1 MKRYAKTA
9 LWITFGL
16 IQTIMKTQL
25 FLLLLALSVLSTQAQ
40 SLSIKGR
47 VTDASQEAVIAA
59 NVSLWTINSTLVT
72 GVTSDAQGK
81 FALPKIKA
89 GDYRLSISF
98 IGLQSEN
105 ILLKL
110 NKSLDLGDVQLQE
123 DAVSLGEVTVS
134 ASNVLQRVDR
144 QIILPSESQLK
155 RSFGAYDLLNNL
167 GIARL
172 QVDNLSNSMSVSG
185 GGAVQT
191 RINGIKVTDKEIAAV
206 RAKDVLRVE
215 FIEDPGKQYGDDEL
229 GAVVNIILRRRE
241 TGGVVNFQL
250 SDSPH
255 TLWGE
260 NFLSAK
266 FNYKNSEW
274 GIDYFNKNGKYHSRL
289 ESHETFYL
297 GDRTIDRIKEGIED
311 ESPSLSFINNLN
323 LTYNLTKADKYVFN
337 AIFRNNLSNAPYQ
350 NELNKM
356 WAAGSTESIYSYVNN
371 HTSSYSPALD
381 LYFQHTLPHQQSIQ
395 VNVTGTLIHTKNNR
409 KYKEYKDEN
418 APLADIQTLVDG
430 DKRSVI
436 GEAIYEK
443 NFKEVKL
450 SDGVRHYQMRTE
462 NEYKG
467 SNPTTSKMDQSQ
479 TSAFFEVQGKVKDF
493 SYAGSVGM
501 TRAWFKESEEEHAY
515 YTFTP
520 TVRLSY
526 NLKKAGF
533 LRYRFNI
540 SPAIPSLGSLTD
552 VEQAM
557 DTIQIVRGNPLLKT
571 YQQFTNSLSYSYSK
585 KQFNANLSVRHQYY
599 DNPIME
605 SIFVEDGKL
614 ILKDE
619 NQRSFQSLNAELMV
633 GINGATLFGLK
644 DFLTLYASGGY
655 TRSWSEGLNYSH
667 MYDEFYY
674 SVMAQ
679 VQYKDF
685 SLLGQFRKVQNNFFG
700 ETIKKNENQTAFMA
714 MYTRRNLQAGIGIM
728 FPFTN
733 NYKVGKERISEVA
746 PFRSETFV
754 RETGQMVVLRMGYTF
769 EFGRKHKAGN
779 KGLNNSDT
787 DSGII
792 NMQR

>member
-1 MKRYAKTA
+1 
-9 LWITFGL
+9 
-16 IQTIMKTQL
+16 
-25 FLLLLALSVLSTQAQ
+25 
-40 SLSIKGR
+40 
-47 VTDASQEAVIAA
+47 
-59 NVSLWTINSTLVT
+59 
-72 GVTSDAQGK
+72 
-81 FALPKIKA
+81 
-89 GDYRLSISF
+89 
-98 IGLQSEN
+98 
-105 ILLKL
+105 
-110 NKSLDLGDVQLQE
+110 
-123 DAVSLGEVTVS
+123 
-134 ASNVLQRVDR
+134 
-144 QIILPSESQLK
+144 
-155 RSFGAYDLLNNL
+155 
-167 GIARL
+167 
-172 QVDNLSNSMSVSG
+172 
-185 GGAVQT
+185 
-191 RINGIKVTDKEIAAV
+191 
-206 RAKDVLRVE
+206 
-215 FIEDPGKQYGDDEL
+215 
-229 GAVVNIILRRRE
+229 
-241 TGGVVNFQL
+241 
-250 SDSPH
+250 
-255 TLWGE
+255 
-260 NFLSAK
+260 
-266 FNYKNSEW
+266 
-274 GIDYFNKNGKYHSRL
+274 
-289 ESHETFYL
+289 
-297 GDRTIDRIKEGIED
+297 
-311 ESPSLSFINNLN
+311 
-323 LTYNLTKADKYVFN
+323 
-337 AIFRNNLSNAPYQ
+337 
-350 NELNKM
+350 M

-395 VNVTGTLIHTKNNR
+395 MNVTGTLIHTKNNR

-443 NFKEVKL
+443 SFKEVKL
-450 SDGVRHYQMRTE
+450 SGGARHYQMRTE

-501 TRAWFKESEEEHAY
+501 TRAWFKESEEDHAY

-614 ILKDE
+614 ILKNE
-619 NQRSFQSLNAELMV
+619 NQRSFQSLNTELMA

-714 MYTRRNLQAGIGIM
+714 MYTRQNLQAGIGIM

-733 NYKVGKERISEVA
+733 NYKVGKERISKVA

-754 RETGQMVVLRMGYTF
+754 RETGQMVVLRVGYTF

>member
-1 MKRYAKTA
+1 M
-9 LWITFGL
+9 TFTSLSNSNRL
-16 IQTIMKTQL
+16 IQIIMKNQL
-25 FLLLLALSVLSTQAQ
+25 FLLLLALSVLRTQAQ

-59 NVSLWTINSTLVT
+59 NVSLWTIDSTLVT

-81 FALPKIKA
+81 FALHKIKA

-172 QVDNLSNSMSVSG
+172 QVDNLSNSMSVSS

-450 SDGVRHYQMRTE
+450 SGGARHYQMRTE

-501 TRAWFKESEEEHAY
+501 TRAWFKESEEDHAY

-619 NQRSFQSLNAELMV
+619 NQRSFQSLNTELMA

-714 MYTRRNLQAGIGIM
+714 MYTRQNLQAGIGIM

-733 NYKVGKERISEVA
+733 NYKVGKERISKVA

-754 RETGQMVVLRMGYTF
+754 RETGQMVVLRVGYTF

>member
-1 MKRYAKTA
+1 
-9 LWITFGL
+9 
-16 IQTIMKTQL
+16 MKTKL
-25 FLLLLALSVLSTQAQ
+25 FLLFLLATLHTQAQ
-40 SLSIKGR
+40 NLSIKGR
-47 VTDASQEAVIAA
+47 VTDASQEAIIAA
-59 NVSLWTINSTLVT
+59 NISLWATDSTLVT
-72 GVTSDAQGK
+72 GTTSDAQGK
-81 FALPKIKA
+81 FTLGKIKQ
-89 GDYRLSISF
+89 GNYRLTISF
-98 IGLQSEN
+98 IGYRSE
-105 ILLKL
+105 ILLLNL
-110 NKSLDLGDVQLQE
+110 NKSLHLDDVQLKE
-123 DAVSLGEVTVS
+123 DAVGLDEVTVS

-155 RSFGAYDLLNNL
+155 RSFGAYDLLDNL

-172 QVDNLSNSMSVSG
+172 QVDKFTNSMSISG

-191 RINGIKVTDKEIAAV
+191 RVNGIKVTDKELAAI
-206 RAKDVLRVE
+206 RAKDVLRIE
-215 FIEDPGKQYGDDEL
+215 FIEDPGKQYGDEEL

-241 TGGVVNFQL
+241 TGGMVNFQF

-260 NFLSAK
+260 NFLAAK

-274 GIDYFNKNGKYHSRL
+274 GIDYFNKNGRYHSRL
-289 ESHETFYL
+289 ESHETFFL

-311 ESPSLSFINNLN
+311 ESTSLSLINNLN

-337 AIFRNNLSNAPYQ
+337 AILRNSINNAPYQ

-356 WAAGSTESIYSYVNN
+356 WAVGSTESIYSYTHN
-371 HTSSYSPALD
+371 HSTSYSPALD

-409 KYKEYKDEN
+409 KYKEYEDESN
-418 APLADIQTLVDG
+418 PLADILTLVDG
-430 DKRSVI
+430 DKRSII

-443 NFKEVKL
+443 SFKDVKL
-450 SDGVRHYQMRTE
+450 SGGARHYQMRTE

-479 TSAFFEVQGKVKDF
+479 TSAFLEVQGKVKDF

-501 TRAWFKESEEEHAY
+501 TRAYFKESGEEHTY

-552 VEQAM
+552 VEQAI

-585 KQFNANLSVRHQYY
+585 KKFNANLSIRHQYY

-605 SIFVEDGKL
+605 SVFVENGKL
-614 ILKDE
+614 ILMDD
-619 NQRSFQSLNAELMV
+619 NQKSYQSLNGELML
-633 GINGATLFGLK
+633 GINGADIFGLK
-644 DFLTLYASGGY
+644 NFLILNASIGW
-655 TRSWSEGLNYSH
+655 TRTWSEGLEYNHTYN
-667 MYDEFYY
+667 DFYY
-674 SVMAQ
+674 NLMVQ
-679 VQYKDF
+679 LQYKNI
-685 SLLGQFRKVQNNFFG
+685 SLGGQFRKVANYLYG
-700 ETIKKNENQTAFMA
+700 ETIKKSENQTVLMA
-714 MYTRRNLQAGIGIM
+714 MYTRQNLQAGFGIM

-733 NYKVGKERISEVA
+733 NYKVGKERISRVA

-754 RETGQMVVLRMGYTF
+754 RETGQMLVLRVGYTF
-769 EFGRKHKAGN
+769 EFGRKHKSGN

>member
-1 MKRYAKTA
+1 
-9 LWITFGL
+9 
-16 IQTIMKTQL
+16 MKTQL

-59 NVSLWTINSTLVT
+59 NVSLWTIDSTLVT
-72 GVTSDAQGK
+72 GVTSNAQGK

-191 RINGIKVTDKEIAAV
+191 RINDIKVTDKEIAAV

-356 WAAGSTESIYSYVNN
+356 WAVGSTESIYSYVNN

-395 VNVTGTLIHTKNNR
+395 
-409 KYKEYKDEN
+409 
-418 APLADIQTLVDG
+418 
-430 DKRSVI
+430 
-436 GEAIYEK
+436 
-443 NFKEVKL
+443 
-450 SDGVRHYQMRTE
+450 
-462 NEYKG
+462 
-467 SNPTTSKMDQSQ
+467 TTSKMDQSQ

-501 TRAWFKESEEEHAY
+501 TRAWFKESEEDHAY

-619 NQRSFQSLNAELMV
+619 NQRSFQSLNTELMA

-679 VQYKDF
+679 VQYKGF

-714 MYTRRNLQAGIGIM
+714 MYTRQNLQAGIGIM

-754 RETGQMVVLRMGYTF
+754 RETGQMVVLRVGYTF

>member
-1 MKRYAKTA
+1 M
-9 LWITFGL
+9 TFTSLSNSNRL

-59 NVSLWTINSTLVT
+59 NVSLWTIDSTLVT

-81 FALPKIKA
+81 FALHKIKA

-185 GGAVQT
+185 GGSVQT

-356 WAAGSTESIYSYVNN
+356 WAVGSTESIYSYVNN

-450 SDGVRHYQMRTE
+450 SGGARHYQMRTE

-467 SNPTTSKMDQSQ
+467 SHPTTSKMDQSQ

-501 TRAWFKESEEEHAY
+501 TRAWFKESEEDHAY

-619 NQRSFQSLNAELMV
+619 NQRSFQSLNTELMA

-714 MYTRRNLQAGIGIM
+714 MYTRQNLQAGIGIM

-733 NYKVGKERISEVA
+733 NYKVGKERISKVA

-754 RETGQMVVLRMGYTF
+754 RETGQMVVLRVGYTF

>member
-1 MKRYAKTA
+1 M
-9 LWITFGL
+9 TFTSLSNSNRL
-16 IQTIMKTQL
+16 IQTIMKTKL
-25 FLLLLALSVLSTQAQ
+25 FLLLLALSVLRTQAQ

-59 NVSLWTINSTLVT
+59 NVSLWTIDSTLVT

-81 FALPKIKA
+81 FALHKIKA

-185 GGAVQT
+185 GGSVQT

-250 SDSPH
+250 PDSPH

-356 WAAGSTESIYSYVNN
+356 WAVGSTESIYSYVNN

-450 SDGVRHYQMRTE
+450 SGGARHYQMRTE

-467 SNPTTSKMDQSQ
+467 SHPTTSKMDQSQ

-501 TRAWFKESEEEHAY
+501 TRAWFKESEEDHAY

-619 NQRSFQSLNAELMV
+619 NQRSFQSLNTELMA

-714 MYTRRNLQAGIGIM
+714 MYTRQNLQAGIGIM

-733 NYKVGKERISEVA
+733 NYKVGKERISKVA

-754 RETGQMVVLRMGYTF
+754 RETGQMVVLRVGYTF

>member
-1 MKRYAKTA
+1 M
-9 LWITFGL
+9 
-16 IQTIMKTQL
+16 
-25 FLLLLALSVLSTQAQ
+25 LALSVLRTQAQ

-59 NVSLWTINSTLVT
+59 NVSLWTIDSTLVT

-81 FALPKIKA
+81 FALHKIKA

-155 RSFGAYDLLNNL
+155 RSFGTYDLLNNL

-185 GGAVQT
+185 GGSVQT

-215 FIEDPGKQYGDDEL
+215 FIEDPGKLYGDDEL

-241 TGGVVNFQL
+241 TGGVV
-250 SDSPH
+250 
-255 TLWGE
+255 
-260 NFLSAK
+260 
-266 FNYKNSEW
+266 
-274 GIDYFNKNGKYHSRL
+274 
-289 ESHETFYL
+289 
-297 GDRTIDRIKEGIED
+297 
-311 ESPSLSFINNLN
+311 
-323 LTYNLTKADKYVFN
+323 
-337 AIFRNNLSNAPYQ
+337 
-350 NELNKM
+350 
-356 WAAGSTESIYSYVNN
+356 
-371 HTSSYSPALD
+371 
-381 LYFQHTLPHQQSIQ
+381 
-395 VNVTGTLIHTKNNR
+395 
-409 KYKEYKDEN
+409 
-418 APLADIQTLVDG
+418 
-430 DKRSVI
+430 
-436 GEAIYEK
+436 
-443 NFKEVKL
+443 
-450 SDGVRHYQMRTE
+450 
-462 NEYKG
+462 
-467 SNPTTSKMDQSQ
+467 
-479 TSAFFEVQGKVKDF
+479 FEVQGKVKDF

-501 TRAWFKESEEEHAY
+501 TRAWFKESEEDHAY

-679 VQYKDF
+679 MQYKDF

>member
-1 MKRYAKTA
+1 M
-9 LWITFGL
+9 TFTSLSNSNRL
-16 IQTIMKTQL
+16 IQTIMKTKL
-25 FLLLLALSVLSTQAQ
+25 FLLLLALSVLRTQAQ

-59 NVSLWTINSTLVT
+59 NVSLWTIDSTLVT

-81 FALPKIKA
+81 FALHKIKA

-185 GGAVQT
+185 GGSVQT

-356 WAAGSTESIYSYVNN
+356 WAVGSTESIYSYVNN

-450 SDGVRHYQMRTE
+450 SGGARHYQMRTE

-467 SNPTTSKMDQSQ
+467 SHPTTSKMDQSQ

-501 TRAWFKESEEEHAY
+501 TRAWFKESEEDHAY

-714 MYTRRNLQAGIGIM
+714 MYTRQNLQAGIGIM

-733 NYKVGKERISEVA
+733 NYKVGKERISKVA

-754 RETGQMVVLRMGYTF
+754 RETGQMVVLRVGYTF

>member
-1 MKRYAKTA
+1 MKAK
-9 LWITFGL
+9 
-16 IQTIMKTQL
+16 
-25 FLLLLALSVLSTQAQ
+25 LLLLFLVLSALSAQAQ
-40 SLSIKGR
+40 TLSIKGR
-47 VTDASQEAVIAA
+47 VTDASQQTITGA
-59 NVSLWTINSTLVT
+59 NVSLWTQDSTLVT

-81 FALPKIKA
+81 FSLHKIKQ
-89 GDYRLSISF
+89 GNYRLAISF
-98 IGLQSEN
+98 IGYQSEVL
-105 ILLKL
+105 LLKL
-110 NKSLDLGDVQLQE
+110 NNNLDLSDVQLQE
-123 DAVSLGEVTVS
+123 DAVTLGEVTVS

-155 RSFGAYDLLNNL
+155 RSFGAYDLLDNL

-172 QVDNLSNSMSVSG
+172 QVDKFTSSMSISG

-241 TGGVVNFQL
+241 TGGMVNFQL

-289 ESHETFYL
+289 ESQETFHL
-297 GDRTIDRIKEGIED
+297 GDRTIDRIKAGIED
-311 ESPSLSFINNLN
+311 ESPSLSLINNLN
-323 LTYNLTKADKYVFN
+323 LTYNLTKPDKYVFN
-337 AIFRNNLSNAPYQ
+337 AIFRNNLDNAPYK

-356 WAAGSTESIYSYVNN
+356 WAVGSTESIYSYVNN

-381 LYFQHTLPHQQSIQ
+381 LYFQHTLPHRQSIQ
-395 VNVTGTLIHTKNNR
+395 LNVTGTLIHTKNNR
-409 KYKEYKDEN
+409 RYKEYREESH
-418 APLADIQTLVDG
+418 PLADIQTLVDG

-443 NFKEVKL
+443 SFNTVKL
-450 SDGVRHYQMRTE
+450 SGGARHYQMRTE

-467 SNPTTSKMDQSQ
+467 SNPTTSKMDQAQ
-479 TSAFFEVQGKVKDF
+479 TSAFAEVQGKVKEF

-501 TRAWFKESEEEHAY
+501 TRAWFREGDEDHAY

-552 VEQAM
+552 VEQAI

-571 YQQFTNSLSYSYSK
+571 YQQFTNSLSYSYSLK
-585 KQFNANLSVRHQYY
+585 KFNTNVSVRHQYY
-599 DNPIME
+599 DSPIME

-619 NQRSFQSLNAELMV
+619 NQRSFQNLNAELMI
-633 GINGATLFGLK
+633 GTNGATLFGLK
-644 DFLTLYASGGY
+644 EFMTLYASAGY
-655 TRSWSEGLNYSH
+655 TRSWSEGLDYSH
-667 MYDEFYY
+667 TYDQFYY

-679 VQYKDF
+679 LQYKGF
-685 SLLGQFRKVQNNFFG
+685 GLAGQFRKVQDSFYG
-700 ETIKKNENQTAFMA
+700 ETIKKNENQTVLMA
-714 MYTRRNLQAGIGIM
+714 MYTKQNFQAGLGVM

-733 NYKVGKERISEVA
+733 NYKVGKERISRVA

-754 RETGQMVVLRMGYTF
+754 RETGQMVVLRVGYTF
-769 EFGRKHKAGN
+769 EFGRRHKAGN
-779 KGLNNSDT
+779 KGLNNADT
-787 DSGII
+787 ESGVI
-792 NMQR
+792 NMER

>member
-1 MKRYAKTA
+1 M
-9 LWITFGL
+9 TFTSLSNSNRL
-16 IQTIMKTQL
+16 IQTIMKTKL
-25 FLLLLALSVLSTQAQ
+25 FLLLLALSVLRTQAQ

-59 NVSLWTINSTLVT
+59 NVSLWTIDSTLVT

-81 FALPKIKA
+81 FALHKIKA

-185 GGAVQT
+185 GGSVQT

-356 WAAGSTESIYSYVNN
+356 WAVGSTESIYSYVNN

-450 SDGVRHYQMRTE
+450 SGGARHYQMRTE

-467 SNPTTSKMDQSQ
+467 SHPTTSKMDQSQ

-501 TRAWFKESEEEHAY
+501 TRAWFKESEEDHAY

-619 NQRSFQSLNAELMV
+619 NQRSFQSLNTELMA

-733 NYKVGKERISEVA
+733 NYKVGKERISKVA

-754 RETGQMVVLRMGYTF
+754 RETGQMVVLRVGYTF

>member
-1 MKRYAKTA
+1 M
-9 LWITFGL
+9 TFTSLSNSNRL
-16 IQTIMKTQL
+16 IQTIMKTKL
-25 FLLLLALSVLSTQAQ
+25 FLLLLALSVLRTQAQ

-59 NVSLWTINSTLVT
+59 NVSLWTIDSTLVT

-81 FALPKIKA
+81 FALHKIKA

-185 GGAVQT
+185 GGSVQT

-467 SNPTTSKMDQSQ
+467 SHPTTSKMDQSQ

-501 TRAWFKESEEEHAY
+501 TRAWFKESEEDHAY

-619 NQRSFQSLNAELMV
+619 NQRSFQSLNTELMA

-714 MYTRRNLQAGIGIM
+714 MYTRQNLQAGIGIM

-733 NYKVGKERISEVA
+733 NYKVGKERISKVA

-754 RETGQMVVLRMGYTF
+754 RETGQMVVLRVGYTF

>member
-1 MKRYAKTA
+1 MKN
-9 LWITFGL
+9 
-16 IQTIMKTQL
+16 QL
-25 FLLLLALSVLSTQAQ
+25 FLLLLALSVLRTQAQ

-59 NVSLWTINSTLVT
+59 NVSLWTIDSTLVT

-81 FALPKIKA
+81 FALHKIKA

-155 RSFGAYDLLNNL
+155 RSFGTYDLLNNL

-185 GGAVQT
+185 GGSVQT

-215 FIEDPGKQYGDDEL
+215 FIEDPGKLYGDDEL

-241 TGGVVNFQL
+241 TGGVV
-250 SDSPH
+250 
-255 TLWGE
+255 
-260 NFLSAK
+260 
-266 FNYKNSEW
+266 
-274 GIDYFNKNGKYHSRL
+274 
-289 ESHETFYL
+289 
-297 GDRTIDRIKEGIED
+297 
-311 ESPSLSFINNLN
+311 
-323 LTYNLTKADKYVFN
+323 
-337 AIFRNNLSNAPYQ
+337 
-350 NELNKM
+350 
-356 WAAGSTESIYSYVNN
+356 
-371 HTSSYSPALD
+371 
-381 LYFQHTLPHQQSIQ
+381 
-395 VNVTGTLIHTKNNR
+395 
-409 KYKEYKDEN
+409 
-418 APLADIQTLVDG
+418 
-430 DKRSVI
+430 
-436 GEAIYEK
+436 
-443 NFKEVKL
+443 
-450 SDGVRHYQMRTE
+450 
-462 NEYKG
+462 
-467 SNPTTSKMDQSQ
+467 
-479 TSAFFEVQGKVKDF
+479 FEVQGKVKDF

-501 TRAWFKESEEEHAY
+501 TRAWFKESEEDHAY

-679 VQYKDF
+679 MQYKDF

>member
-1 MKRYAKTA
+1 M
-9 LWITFGL
+9 TFTSLSNSNRL
-16 IQTIMKTQL
+16 IQTIMKTKL
-25 FLLLLALSVLSTQAQ
+25 FLLLLALSVLRTQAQ

-59 NVSLWTINSTLVT
+59 NVSLWTIDSTLVT

-81 FALPKIKA
+81 FALHKIKA

-185 GGAVQT
+185 GGSVQT

-356 WAAGSTESIYSYVNN
+356 WAVGSTESIYSYVNN

-450 SDGVRHYQMRTE
+450 SGGARHYQMRTE

-467 SNPTTSKMDQSQ
+467 SHPTTSKMDQSQ

-501 TRAWFKESEEEHAY
+501 TRAWFKESEEDHAY

>member
-1 MKRYAKTA
+1 M
-9 LWITFGL
+9 
-16 IQTIMKTQL
+16 
-25 FLLLLALSVLSTQAQ
+25 LALSVLRTQAQ

-59 NVSLWTINSTLVT
+59 NVSLWTIDSTLVT

-356 WAAGSTESIYSYVNN
+356 WAVGSTESIYSYVNN

-381 LYFQHTLPHQQSIQ
+381 LSFQYTPQGDMFLNGRYTLTGGTIKYSIPVIPLKEFNVQEGSYVQWTGNPMDPTLNLTATERVRTSVTLTGQSSPRLVNFDVGIELTQQLENLGLQFTLTAPEDMAMQEELTSKGPEERAKLA
-395 VNVTGTLIHTKNNR
+395 VSMLVTGMYLGGGGGGGGG
-409 KYKEYKDEN
+409 
-418 APLADIQTLVDG
+418 A
-430 DKRSVI
+430 
-436 GEAIYEK
+436 
-443 NFKEVKL
+443 
-450 SDGVRHYQMRTE
+450 
-462 NEYKG
+462 
-467 SNPTTSKMDQSQ
+467 
-479 TSAFFEVQGKVKDF
+479 SA
-493 SYAGSVGM
+493 
-501 TRAWFKESEEEHAY
+501 
-515 YTFTP
+515 
-520 TVRLSY
+520 
-526 NLKKAGF
+526 
-533 LRYRFNI
+533 
-540 SPAIPSLGSLTD
+540 
-552 VEQAM
+552 
-557 DTIQIVRGNPLLKT
+557 
-571 YQQFTNSLSYSYSK
+571 
-585 KQFNANLSVRHQYY
+585 
-599 DNPIME
+599 
-605 SIFVEDGKL
+605 
-614 ILKDE
+614 
-619 NQRSFQSLNAELMV
+619 LMV
-633 GINGATLFGLK
+633 KT
-644 DFLTLYASGGY
+644 T
-655 TRSWSEGLNYSH
+655 
-667 MYDEFYY
+667 
-674 SVMAQ
+674 V
-679 VQYKDF
+679 
-685 SLLGQFRKVQNNFFG
+685 
-700 ETIKKNENQTAFMA
+700 
-714 MYTRRNLQAGIGIM
+714 
-728 FPFTN
+728 
-733 NYKVGKERISEVA
+733 
-746 PFRSETFV
+746 
-754 RETGQMVVLRMGYTF
+754 
-769 EFGRKHKAGN
+769 
-779 KGLNNSDT
+779 
-787 DSGII
+787 
-792 NMQR
+792 

>member
-1 MKRYAKTA
+1 M
-9 LWITFGL
+9 TFTSLSNSNRL
-16 IQTIMKTQL
+16 IQTIMKTKL
-25 FLLLLALSVLSTQAQ
+25 FLLLLALSVLRTQAQ

-59 NVSLWTINSTLVT
+59 NVSLWTIDSTLVT

-81 FALPKIKA
+81 FALHKIKA

-185 GGAVQT
+185 GGSVQT

-356 WAAGSTESIYSYVNN
+356 WAVGSTESIYSYVNN

-450 SDGVRHYQMRTE
+450 SGGARHYQMRTE

-501 TRAWFKESEEEHAY
+501 TRAWFKESEEDHAY

-733 NYKVGKERISEVA
+733 NYKVGKERISKVA

-754 RETGQMVVLRMGYTF
+754 RETGQMVVLRVGYTF

>member
-1 MKRYAKTA
+1 
-9 LWITFGL
+9 
-16 IQTIMKTQL
+16 MKTKL
-25 FLLLLALSVLSTQAQ
+25 FLLLLVLCVLSAQAQNLSV
-40 SLSIKGR
+40 KGR
-47 VTDASQEAVIAA
+47 VTDTSQEAIIAA
-59 NVSLWTINSTLVT
+59 NVSLWATDSTLVT

-81 FALPKIKA
+81 STLNKIKA
-89 GDYRLSISF
+89 GNYRLAITF
-98 IGLQSEN
+98 IGYQSEVF
-105 ILLKL
+105 LLKL
-110 NKSLDLGDVQLQE
+110 NNNLDLGDVQLQE

-144 QIILPSESQLK
+144 QIILPTESQLK

-172 QVDNLSNSMSVSG
+172 QVDNFTNSMSVSG

-191 RINGIKVTDKEIAAV
+191 RINGIKVTDKEIAAI

-274 GIDYFNKNGKYHSRL
+274 GIDYFNKNGMYHSRL
-289 ESHETFYL
+289 ESHETFHL

-311 ESPSLSFINNLN
+311 ESPALSFINNLN

-337 AIFRNNLSNAPYQ
+337 AIFRNNLNNAPYQ
-350 NELNKM
+350 NELNRM
-356 WAAGSTESIYSYVNN
+356 WAVGSTESIYSYVNN

-395 VNVTGTLIHTKNNR
+395 MNVTGTLIHTKNNR
-409 KYKEYKDEN
+409 KYKEYKDEH

-443 NFKEVKL
+443 SFKDVKL
-450 SDGVRHYQMRTE
+450 SGGARHYQMRTE

-501 TRAWFKESEEEHAY
+501 TRAWFKESDEDHAY

-552 VEQAM
+552 VEQAI

-599 DNPIME
+599 DSPIME

-619 NQRSFQSLNAELMV
+619 NQRSFQSLNAELMI
-633 GINGATLFGLK
+633 GTNGATLFGLK

-655 TRSWSEGLNYSH
+655 TRSWSEGLEYSH
-667 MYDEFYY
+667 TYDEFYY

-679 VQYKDF
+679 LQYKGF

-714 MYTRRNLQAGIGIM
+714 MYAKQNFQAGMGVL

-754 RETGQMVVLRMGYTF
+754 KETGQMLILRVGYTF
-769 EFGRKHKAGN
+769 EFGRRHKAGN
-779 KGLNNSDT
+779 KELNNSDT

-792 NMQR
+792 DMQR

>member
-1 MKRYAKTA
+1 
-9 LWITFGL
+9 
-16 IQTIMKTQL
+16 
-25 FLLLLALSVLSTQAQ
+25 
-40 SLSIKGR
+40 
-47 VTDASQEAVIAA
+47 
-59 NVSLWTINSTLVT
+59 
-72 GVTSDAQGK
+72 
-81 FALPKIKA
+81 
-89 GDYRLSISF
+89 
-98 IGLQSEN
+98 
-105 ILLKL
+105 
-110 NKSLDLGDVQLQE
+110 
-123 DAVSLGEVTVS
+123 
-134 ASNVLQRVDR
+134 
-144 QIILPSESQLK
+144 
-155 RSFGAYDLLNNL
+155 
-167 GIARL
+167 
-172 QVDNLSNSMSVSG
+172 
-185 GGAVQT
+185 
-191 RINGIKVTDKEIAAV
+191 
-206 RAKDVLRVE
+206 
-215 FIEDPGKQYGDDEL
+215 
-229 GAVVNIILRRRE
+229 
-241 TGGVVNFQL
+241 
-250 SDSPH
+250 
-255 TLWGE
+255 
-260 NFLSAK
+260 
-266 FNYKNSEW
+266 
-274 GIDYFNKNGKYHSRL
+274 
-289 ESHETFYL
+289 
-297 GDRTIDRIKEGIED
+297 
-311 ESPSLSFINNLN
+311 
-323 LTYNLTKADKYVFN
+323 
-337 AIFRNNLSNAPYQ
+337 
-350 NELNKM
+350 M
-356 WAAGSTESIYSYVNN
+356 WAVGSTESIYSYVNN

-450 SDGVRHYQMRTE
+450 SGGARHYQMRTE

-501 TRAWFKESEEEHAY
+501 TRAWFKESEEDHAY

-619 NQRSFQSLNAELMV
+619 NQRSFQSLNTELMA

-679 VQYKDF
+679 VQYKGL

-700 ETIKKNENQTAFMA
+700 ETIKRTK
-714 MYTRRNLQAGIGIM
+714 TRRHSWQCTPGRTFRRESVLCFLSPITIRWEKKESAKWLLSVPRHSSGRRDRWSCCAWVIHSSSDASTRQATRG
-728 FPFTN
+728 
-733 NYKVGKERISEVA
+733 
-746 PFRSETFV
+746 
-754 RETGQMVVLRMGYTF
+754 
-769 EFGRKHKAGN
+769 
-779 KGLNNSDT
+779 
-787 DSGII
+787 
-792 NMQR
+792 

>member
-1 MKRYAKTA
+1 MTIQGDLFMGKTNLKIEYVLKAANNIGFDNIDTYISKIIFEHYNEVPTYTLEKMLSILNVSKPKFKAYLNQIGYKNFTAFKDEIIFEKIVRIKQIRERYDKFEKDK
-9 LWITFGL
+9 I
-16 IQTIMKTQL
+16 
-25 FLLLLALSVLSTQAQ
+25 LSVINQLRKSP
-40 SLSIKGR
+40 IDMNDIDGICYEINEHER
-47 VTDASQEAVIAA
+47 FIAYG
-59 NVSLWTINSTLVT
+59 SPT
-72 GVTSDAQGK
+72 
-81 FALPKIKA
+81 
-89 GDYRLSISF
+89 
-98 IGLQSEN
+98 
-105 ILLKL
+105 
-110 NKSLDLGDVQLQE
+110 
-123 DAVSLGEVTVS
+123 
-134 ASNVLQRVDR
+134 
-144 QIILPSESQLK
+144 
-155 RSFGAYDLLNNL
+155 LLNL
-167 GIARL
+167 LFDFQIDMKIFDKTVL
-172 QVDNLSNSMSVSG
+172 LSSV
-185 GGAVQT
+185 
-191 RINGIKVTDKEIAAV
+191 NNEK
-206 RAKDVLRVE
+206 
-215 FIEDPGKQYGDDEL
+215 
-229 GAVVNIILRRRE
+229 ILNR
-241 TGGVVNFQL
+241 
-250 SDSPH
+250 
-255 TLWGE
+255 
-260 NFLSAK
+260 
-266 FNYKNSEW
+266 
-274 GIDYFNKNGKYHSRL
+274 
-289 ESHETFYL
+289 
-297 GDRTIDRIKEGIED
+297 
-311 ESPSLSFINNLN
+311 
-323 LTYNLTKADKYVFN
+323 
-337 AIFRNNLSNAPYQ
+337 
-350 NELNKM
+350 M
-356 WAAGSTESIYSYVNN
+356 WAVGSTESIYSYVNN

-395 VNVTGTLIHTKNNR
+395 MNVTGTLIHTKNNR

-443 NFKEVKL
+443 SFKDVKL
-450 SDGVRHYQMRTE
+450 SGGARHYQMRTE

-501 TRAWFKESEEEHAY
+501 TRAWFKESNEDHAY

-552 VEQAM
+552 VEQAI

-599 DNPIME
+599 DSPIME

-655 TRSWSEGLNYSH
+655 TRNWSEGLTYSH
-667 MYDEFYY
+667 TYDEFYY

-679 VQYKDF
+679 LQYKGF

-714 MYTRRNLQAGIGIM
+714 MYAKQNFQAGIGVL

-754 RETGQMVVLRMGYTF
+754 KETGQMFILRVGYTF

-792 NMQR
+792 DMQR

>member
-1 MKRYAKTA
+1 M
-9 LWITFGL
+9 TFTSLSNSNRL
-16 IQTIMKTQL
+16 IQTIMKTKL
-25 FLLLLALSVLSTQAQ
+25 FLLLLALSVLRTQAQ

-47 VTDASQEAVIAA
+47 VTDTSQEAIIAA
-59 NVSLWTINSTLVT
+59 NVSLWTIDSTLVT
-72 GVTSDAQGK
+72 GVTSNAQGK

-172 QVDNLSNSMSVSG
+172 QVDNLSNSMSVSS

-467 SNPTTSKMDQSQ
+467 SHPTTSKMDQSQ

>member
-1 MKRYAKTA
+1 
-9 LWITFGL
+9 
-16 IQTIMKTQL
+16 MKTQL

-59 NVSLWTINSTLVT
+59 NVSLWTIDSTLVT

-172 QVDNLSNSMSVSG
+172 QVDNLSNSMSVSS

-733 NYKVGKERISEVA
+733 NYKVGKERIS
-746 PFRSETFV
+746 
-754 RETGQMVVLRMGYTF
+754 
-769 EFGRKHKAGN
+769 
-779 KGLNNSDT
+779 
-787 DSGII
+787 
-792 NMQR
+792 